1 MNRSSIDP
9 ADLRRQ
15 AEKTLRN
22 RDLPSKNQL
31 DPIRLLHELQV
42 HQIELEL
49 QNDELMTAHRELD
62 ALRAKYQSLYESA
75 PVGYLTL
82 SAAGH
87 VLDCNAKALQ
97 MLGLDYAAVLKRPLR
112 ERFEPE
118 SVAGFDAL
126 LAGAA
131 RPEGSVAAELA
142 MNRPRRIPMFV
153 RAQARALQLPHHDG
167 LLFLLAMMDV
177 SALKF
182 AIDDIASVIDKRDTP
197 A

>member
-1 MNRSSIDP
+1 MNRSPIDP

-15 AEKTLRN
+15 AEKKLRD
-22 RDLPSKNQL
+22 RDLPSKHNL

-49 QNDELMTAHRELD
+49 QNDELVTTNRELD
-62 ALRAKYQSLYESA
+62 ALRAKYQALYESA
-75 PVGYLTL
+75 PIGYLTL
-82 SAAGH
+82 SPAGH

-112 ERFEPE
+112 ERFEAA
-118 SVAGFDAL
+118 SVAAFDAL

-131 RPEGSVAAELA
+131 PPEGTSAAELVLS
-142 MNRPRRIPMFV
+142 RPRHIPMYV
-153 RAQARALQLPHHDG
+153 RAQARTLHLPHHDG
-167 LLFLLAMMDV
+167 LLFLVVMMDV

-182 AIDDIASVIDKRDTP
+182 AIDDIASVIDKRDAP

>member
-1 MNRSSIDP
+1 MTRLPFDP

-22 RDLPSKNQL
+22 RDLPSKANL

-49 QNDELMTAHRELD
+49 QNEELIATNRELD
-62 ALRAKYQSLYESA
+62 ALRAKYQSLYEAA

-87 VLDCNAKALQ
+87 VLDCNLKALQ
-97 MLGLDYAAVLKRPLR
+97 MLGLDYARVLKRPLR
-112 ERFEPE
+112 DRIDPA
-118 SVAGFDAL
+118 SLPAFDAL
-126 LAGAA
+126 LAEAA
-131 RPEGSVAAELA
+131 GAAELA
-142 MNRPRRIPMFV
+142 LQRPRLIPMYV
-153 RAQARALQLPHHDG
+153 RAQLRTLQLPHHDG
-167 LLFLLAMMDV
+167 PLFLFVMMDV

-182 AIDDIASVIDKRDTP
+182 AIDDIASVIDKRDG
-197 A
+197 AA